1 MNDDRGQFSKLCYTG
16 GALTLITSSLLY
28 ANYVSSCDR
37 LKTLQSAKE
46 HNSIAD
52 AISAGDGKFV
62 IVQGSATS
70 TVPLFAE
77 FTKDLHG
84 NNLPVLYRK
93 SERTKLWKDRG
104 SEKELWVNHETLE
117 SCNENTANIK
127 LSDSTG
133 VIYPTVTLENL
144 QPTLTYD
151 DTYRPPSLE
160 VQNVMSDNLKVAGY
174 RIKEWTVP
182 AGIPLTCIGTVRNRS
197 GSLES
202 LCRCHFIR
210 NFFTT
215 LFNFNIKC
223 VGTWKM
229 EKADKPYFLTTRS
242 PTEIYV
248 GLSTEANVCWW
259 GSMFSLLLG
268 VGLFGAGYVSKK
280 R

>member
-1 MNDDRGQFSKLCYTG
+1 MPYLQVTE
-16 GALTLITSSLLY
+16 SLLL
-28 ANYVSSCDR
+28 SKD
-37 LKTLQSAKE
+37 LQ
-46 HNSIAD
+46 HPPCV
-52 AISAGDGKFV
+52 FH
-62 IVQGSATS
+62 
-70 TVPLFAE
+70 VPLFAE

-197 GSLES
+197 G
-202 LCRCHFIR
+202 
-210 NFFTT
+210 
-215 LFNFNIKC
+215 
-223 VGTWKM
+223 TWKM